1 LEAEGNYTPSATLH
15 HAIAGW
21 LCFWLSY
28 PETKNTM
35 THLHSDDEEQSR
47 SSHDARL
54 NTLLSALSH
63 SPQTGQSRIRLIAIG
78 TPDDLIQL
86 IHRLHRCGLEVPQW
100 STPQPIP
107 DSNEVVR
114 VYIQN
119 SGRSSDRL

>member
-1 LEAEGNYTPSATLH
+1 
-15 HAIAGW
+15 
-21 LCFWLSY
+21 
-28 PETKNTM
+28 M
-35 THLHSDDEEQSR
+35 THIHSDEELFSFREAPPTR
-47 SSHDARL
+47 SSHDSRL

-119 SGRSSDRL
+119 GGRSGDRL